1 MWASIRD
8 TNTRAHPLLTSDQL
22 GDGAAV
28 RLAPVLR
35 AARLPAL
42 RREEADHEREQGAGD
57 RLQRLP
63 ADLLRLHL
71 PGRVHG
77 ALPPQHLQRGA
88 ADQGARGRQQRHRLH
103 RGLHRPRAAQPSH
116 HSGQ

>member
-1 MWASIRD
+1 M
-8 TNTRAHPLLTSDQL
+8 
-22 GDGAAV
+22 
-28 RLAPVLR
+28 LR

-42 RREEADHEREQGAGD
+42 RGEEADHEREQGAGD

-77 ALPPQHLQRGA
+77 ALPAQHLQRGA

-103 RGLHRPRAAQPSH
+103 RGIHRPGATQPPH
-116 HSGQ
+116 HPGR